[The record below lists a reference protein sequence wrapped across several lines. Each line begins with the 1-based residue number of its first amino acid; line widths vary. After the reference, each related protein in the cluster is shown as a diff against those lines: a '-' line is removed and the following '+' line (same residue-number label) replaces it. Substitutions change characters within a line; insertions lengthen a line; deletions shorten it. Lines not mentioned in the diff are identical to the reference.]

1 MMRSL
6 WSAASGM
13 IAQQTNLDNIANNLS
28 NVNTTGYK
36 KDTIEFKSL
45 LYQTIQSKS
54 TNNAAETKPIPAQV
68 GLGTRVSSISTVFT
82 QGNLQAVDNPS
93 YMAIEGN
100 GFFKVRNADGEV
112 CYTRDGSFNL
122 MTTNEGDT
130 MLCTSG
136 GHPVLDQN
144 NNTII
149 VPSEYTDDGGNT
161 FKTTGKMNV
170 DRQGNIYITYIDSE
184 NNAEKAVPLTDVL
197 NGNGYNKI
205 IGVVQFSNPAGLD
218 QAGDNLYKETVIS
231 GVPIEESANDG
242 LKKSSVHQ
250 GYLEMSNVQV
260 ADEMVNMIVA
270 QRAYEM
276 NSKAIQ
282 ATDEMLQ
289 QANNLRR

>member
-28 NVNTTGYK
+28 NVNTAGYK
-36 KDTIEFKSL
+36 KDSIEFKSL
-45 LYQTIQSKS
+45 LYQTLQSKS
-54 TNNAAETKPIPAQV
+54 TNNTGANKPIPAQV
-68 GLGTRVSSISTVFT
+68 GLGTRTASITTIFT
-82 QGNLQAVDNPS
+82 QGNLQDVDNPN
-93 YMAIEGN
+93 YMAIEGT
-100 GFFKVRNADGEV
+100 GFFKVRNTDGDV

-122 MTTNEGDT
+122 MPVDT
-130 MLCTSG
+130 DNDGTAESAMLCTSDG
-136 GHPVLDQN
+136 NPVLDQN

-149 VPSEYTDDGGNT
+149 VPAGY
-161 FKTTGKMNV
+161 KTGEITV
-170 DRQGNIYITYIDSE
+170 DREGN
-184 NNAEKAVPLTDVL
+184 LFMTDANEQKIAMTNTA
-197 NGNGYNKI
+197 NGQVYNQR
-205 IGVVQFSNPAGLD
+205 IGLVQFNNPSGLNDAGS
-218 QAGDNLYKETVIS
+218 NLYKETVVS
-231 GVPIEESANDG
+231 GAPLEESTTQG
-242 LKKSSVHQ
+242 LQTSLVHQ

-282 ATDEMLQ
+282 ASDTMLE